1 MAAIGAGSLSHPA
14 DELSRMDERDRAL
27 HRLGAAQHALV
38 TRRQLREHG
47 WSRDQIDRAVKAG
60 RLIVVYAGVYRIPGA
75 PVTSHQR
82 IRAATLAA
90 RAPGSHRAAA
100 SVWGAE
106 LGPTPPI
113 EVLVGGTRHPELRGV
128 LVHRTSTLDPADISR
143 RHGIPV
149 TNPLRTL
156 VDLGAVA
163 TPEQVELALD
173 SFTSRKLITVAGA
186 RAYREKLARQ
196 GQRGVGVL
204 DQVLTGRAL
213 GEQSAESLLE
223 PEMARLCKRFGL
235 PMPAF
240 QVWVQID
247 GAWRRLDFAYLDHLV
262 NLEVDGYAHHGGDFE
277 RWEDDLDRD
286 AALTAVGWRVIRT
299 SKTTLTRR
307 PAKLAGHVR
316 DTLALRHRELGAA

>member
-1 MAAIGAGSLSHPA
+1 
-14 DELSRMDERDRAL
+14 MDERDRAL
-27 HRLGAAQHALV
+27 YRLAGAQHALV
-38 TRRQLREHG
+38 TRRQLRAAG
-47 WSRDQIDRAVKAG
+47 WTDSHIERAVRAG
-60 RLIVVYAGVYRIPGA
+60 RLVAVHSGVFRIAGA

-82 IRAATLAA
+82 ILAGALAA
-90 RAPGSHRAAA
+90 RGPASHRAAT
-100 SVWGAE
+100 SIWGAD
-106 LGPTPPI
+106 LGPTPPR
-113 EVLVGGTRHPELRGV
+113 EVLVSGGRNPRPSGV
-128 LVHRTSTLDPADISR
+128 IVHRTSTLDPRDVSR

-213 GEQSAESLLE
+213 GDQAAESLLE

-240 QVWVQID
+240 QVWVLVD
-247 GAWRRLDFAYLDHLV
+247 GVWRRLDFAYLEEMV
-262 NLEVDGYAHHGGDFE
+262 NLEVDGYEHHGGDYE

-286 AALTAVGWRVIRT
+286 AALTAAGWRVIRT

-307 PAKLAGHVR
+307 PATLAR
-316 DTLALRHRELGAA
+316 RIEATLALRHRELGAAS

>member
-1 MAAIGAGSLSHPA
+1 MH
-14 DELSRMDERDRAL
+14 ERARAL
-27 HRLGAAQHALV
+27 HRLGAAQLALV
-38 TRRQLREHG
+38 TRRQLRESG
-47 WSRDQIDRAVKAG
+47 WSTHQIDRAVRAG
-60 RLIVVYAGVYRIPGA
+60 RLFVVHPGVYRLAGA

-82 IRAATLAA
+82 ILAATLAA

-106 LGPTPPI
+106 LGPTPPLEI
-113 EVLVGGTRHPELRGV
+113 LVGGTRHPELRGV
-128 LVHRTSTLDPADISR
+128 TVHRTSTLDPRDVVR

-186 RAYREKLARQ
+186 RAYREKLAGQ

-204 DQVLTGRAL
+204 DRVLTGRAL
-213 GEQSAESLLE
+213 GDQAPDSLLE
-223 PEMARLCKRFGL
+223 PTMARLCRRFGL

-240 QVWVQID
+240 QVWVLVD
-247 GAWRRLDFAYLDHLV
+247 GVWRRLDFAYLDEMI
-262 NLEVDGYAHHGGDFE
+262 NLEADGYEHHGGDYV
-277 RWEDDLDRD
+277 RWESDLDRD
-286 AALTAVGWRVIRT
+286 AALTAAGWRVLRT

-307 PAKLAGHVR
+307 PAKFAGHVR
-316 DTLALRHRELGAA
+316 DTLALRRHELGAA

>member
-1 MAAIGAGSLSHPA
+1 MV
-14 DELSRMDERDRAL
+14 R
-27 HRLGAAQHALV
+27 
-38 TRRQLREHG
+38 TRQLITVH
-47 WSRDQIDRAVKAG
+47 
-60 RLIVVYAGVYRIPGA
+60 AGVYRIAGA

-82 IRAATLAA
+82 ILAAALATRAPAPHRAAT
-90 RAPGSHRAAA
+90 

-106 LGPTPPI
+106 LGPTPPR
-113 EVLVGGTRHPELRGV
+113 EVLVANGRHPRPPGV
-128 LVHRTSTLDPADISR
+128 VVHRTTRLDPKDITR

-186 RAYREKLARQ
+186 RAYREKLAGS

-204 DQVLTGRAL
+204 GEVLDGRVLGDQVAD
-213 GEQSAESLLE
+213 SVLE
-223 PEMARLCKRFGL
+223 PMMARLCRDHGL

-240 QVWVQID
+240 QVWVLVD
-247 GAWRRLDFAYLDHLV
+247 GVWRRLDFAYLEEMID
-262 NLEVDGYAHHGGDFE
+262 LEVDGYEHHGGSYE

-286 AALTAVGWRVIRT
+286 AALTAAGWRVLRV
-299 SKTTLTRR
+299 SKAGITRR
-307 PAKLAGHVR
+307 SAKLAGR
-316 DTLALRHRELGAA
+316 IRTTLDLRCRALRVA

>member
-1 MAAIGAGSLSHPA
+1 
-14 DELSRMDERDRAL
+14 MDTRERTL
-27 HRLGAAQHALV
+27 HRLGGAQHALV
-38 TRRQLREHG
+38 TRRQLRVAG
-47 WSRDQIDRAVKAG
+47 WTDSQIDRAVRSG
-60 RLIVVYAGVYRIPGA
+60 RLIAVHAGVYRIAGA
-75 PVTSHQR
+75 PVTSYQR
-82 IRAATLAA
+82 ILAATLAA
-90 RAPGSHRAAA
+90 GAPASHRAAT
-100 SVWGAE
+100 SLWGAD
-106 LGPTPPI
+106 LGPTPPR
-113 EVLVGGTRHPELRGV
+113 EVLVVARRNPRPPGII
-128 LVHRTSTLDPADISR
+128 VHRTSTLDPRDISR

-213 GEQSAESLLE
+213 GDQGAESLLE

-240 QVWVQID
+240 QVWVLVD
-247 GAWRRLDFAYLDHLV
+247 GVWRRLDFAYLDEMI
-262 NLEVDGYAHHGGDFE
+262 NLEVDGYEHHGGDYE

-286 AALTAVGWRVIRT
+286 AALTAAGWRVLRT
-299 SKTTLTRR
+299 SKSTLKRR
-307 PAKLAGHVR
+307 PAKLAGHLR
-316 DTLALRHRELGAA
+316 DTLVLRHRELGAA